1 MDKIII
7 FGTTVFSRDMKII
20 MEKEGCVKVV
30 AYTVNAKYIQETELD
45 GVPVVPFETIEQHYS
60 PEHYSILNTLGYAQ
74 MNTLR
79 EKVFHVIKDKGYT
92 NYTFVSKNAFI
103 YLFSLNQVGEGTII
117 LPTVYIGPNVEIG
130 CGNIIDAGTTLS
142 HRITIGNFNYIAPR
156 VTFAGVIQIENNCFV
171 GVHAT
176 LSNGV
181 ALASQ
186 TFIAAGACVIDS
198 TEAGCAYKGM
208 PAKKM
213 NATSMDVIARVV
225 NRIK

>member
-1 MDKIII
+1 MDKVII

-30 AYTVNAKYIQETELD
+30 AYTVNEKYIQETELD
-45 GVPVVPFETIEQHYS
+45 GIPVVPFETIEHHYS
-60 PEHYSILNTLGYAQ
+60 SAEYAILNTLGYAQ

-79 EKVFHVIKDKGYT
+79 EKVFHVIRDKGYT
-92 NYTFVSKNAFI
+92 NYTFVSKNAFL
-103 YLFSLNQVGEGTII
+103 YAEQVGEGTII
-117 LPTVYIGPNVEIG
+117 LPTAYVGPNVEIG

-142 HRITIGNFNYIAPR
+142 HRITIGDFNYIAPR
-156 VTFAGVIQIENNCFV
+156 VTFAGVVQVENNCFV

-181 ALASQ
+181 TLTSQ
-186 TFIAAGACVIDS
+186 TLIAAGACVIES

-213 NATSMDVIARVV
+213 DATSMDVIARVV